1 MVTGDLST
9 LRQGSFDHLAIA
21 NPKLAPYGRAAQQ
34 VLNANNLWAA
44 TQNKLVRGENIAQA
58 FQFVK
63 SGNAELGF
71 VAYSQVKR
79 NIANKHGSAWI
90 VPESFYSPIEQQVVL
105 LKDIVAAR
113 EFLSF
118 VKTPASKKLIQSY
131 GYGVDGAK

>member
-1 MVTGDLST
+1 M
-9 LRQGSFDHLAIA
+9 
-21 NPKLAPYGRAAQQ
+21 
-34 VLNANNLWAA
+34 
-44 TQNKLVRGENIAQA
+44 
-58 FQFVK
+58 
-63 SGNAELGF
+63 GF